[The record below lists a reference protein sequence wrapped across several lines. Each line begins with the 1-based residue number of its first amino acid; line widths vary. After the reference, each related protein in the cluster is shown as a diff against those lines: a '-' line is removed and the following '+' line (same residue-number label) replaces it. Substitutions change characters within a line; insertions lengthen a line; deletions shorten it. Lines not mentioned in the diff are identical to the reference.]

1 MYLDPIA
8 RFIRQPPTPGHFH
21 VEAATKHAFIGFGLA
36 GAAANEATNI
46 RVNVIYPG
54 VTDTQIV
61 PNE

>member
-1 MYLDPIA
+1 M
-8 RFIRQPPTPGHFH
+8 
-21 VEAATKHAFIGFGLA
+21 GFGLA
-36 GAAANEATNI
+36 AAAANEATNI